1 MRRKF
6 VALATSTIR
15 AGRVTRRAHVMLLS
29 AMVAAI
35 VTGGSA
41 AAQSGSRPSEALQQ
55 ACASDVRALC
65 SGITPGGGRIKQC
78 MVEKR
83 DQLSDG
89 CKSAMQAARAMSGK

>member
-15 AGRVTRRAHVMLLS
+15 AGRVTRRARTLLLS
-29 AMVAAI
+29 AILAAI

-41 AAQSGSRPSEALQQ
+41 AAQSGKPSEQLRQ
-55 ACASDVRALC
+55 ACASDVRTLC
-65 SGITPGGGRIKQC
+65 AGITPGGGRIKQC
-78 MVEKR
+78 MIEKS